1 MTGKRF
7 SLRNLDK
14 TTYIL
19 VAFAAVALGLSM
31 IIWTDQSVRVICYV
45 IGALML
51 LYGLID
57 CIRYFFADDEGA
69 AYRGGLVDGA
79 LTVGLGLFCVLRPMQ
94 VADTFG
100 VIIGIVTLV
109 DGLIKL
115 QFAINLMRA
124 GYPLGRAVL
133 GAAAAAILI
142 GILMIVIDNMA
153 VLLLGILFL
162 FNGLAD
168 LFTVIALHRF
178 EKSRVSMRRRPETT
192 ESVKTND

>member
-14 TTYIL
+14 ETYGL
-19 VAFAAVALGLSM
+19 AAIGAVILGLCM
-31 IIWTDQSVRVICYV
+31 IIWTNDSVKIICYV
-45 IGALML
+45 IGAFML

-57 CIRYFFADDEGA
+57 CIRYFFANDEGA
-69 AYRGGLVDGA
+69 AFRSGLVDGA
-79 LTVGLGLFCVLRPMQ
+79 LAVGLGLFCVLRPFQ

-115 QFAINLMRA
+115 QFAINLIRA
-124 GYPLGRAVL
+124 GYPMGRGVLLAAGAV
-133 GAAAAAILI
+133 ILI
-142 GILMIVIDNMA
+142 GILMIVIDRMA
-153 VLLLGILFL
+153 VLALGILFL

-168 LFTVIALHRF
+168 MFTVVAIYRF
-178 EKSRVSMRRRPETT
+178 EKSRVSRRRETETT
-192 ESVKTND
+192 ESVKTNE